1 MVGIGIFIDL
11 ASVAPHGG
19 AWIEILQTNCER
31 PFLRVAPHGGA
42 WIEMNQL

>member
-11 ASVAPHGG
+11 ASVAPHAG
-19 AWIEILQTNCER
+19 AWIEILLTNWE
-31 PFLRVAPHGGA
+31 PAFLRVAPPRGA